1 MDWKCLDRQV
11 DECSGRALRGMTS
24 YQRAAHHLGAN
35 VMHVLPQERRREPAT
50 SQSGSHNEIA
60 GEILIELSSAG
71 NNKVS
76 FAPLNE
82 NKVVR
87 NVAMK
92 ECVTSSKRKIIA
104 LEPGTLRAREYSD
117 VRPIPK

>member
-1 MDWKCLDRQV
+1 M
-11 DECSGRALRGMTS
+11 
-24 YQRAAHHLGAN
+24 YY
-35 VMHVLPQERRREPAT
+35 PRRESAT

-60 GEILIELSSAG
+60 GEILIELSSAD

-82 NKVVR
+82 NKAVR

-92 ECVTSSKRKIIA
+92 ECECALHPQKEKILPWSLA
-104 LEPGTLRAREYSD
+104 H
-117 VRPIPK
+117 

>member
-1 MDWKCLDRQV
+1 M
-11 DECSGRALRGMTS
+11 
-24 YQRAAHHLGAN
+24 
-35 VMHVLPQERRREPAT
+35 
-50 SQSGSHNEIA
+50 
-60 GEILIELSSAG
+60 IELSSAD

-82 NKVVR
+82 NKAVR

-104 LEPGTLRAREYSD
+104 LEPGTLRAREYSAWLETRCSALSAR
-117 VRPIPK
+117 RPNWNCD

>member
-1 MDWKCLDRQV
+1 M
-11 DECSGRALRGMTS
+11 
-24 YQRAAHHLGAN
+24 YY
-35 VMHVLPQERRREPAT
+35 PRRESAT

-60 GEILIELSSAG
+60 GEILIELSSAD

-82 NKVVR
+82 NKAVR

-92 ECVTSSKRKIIA
+92 ECALHPQKEKILPWSLA
-104 LEPGTLRAREYSD
+104 H
-117 VRPIPK
+117 